1 MLETEDGPRRRA
13 VLQGAAAA
21 VGVAGLGSAAAKKS
35 DTEPTDARKR
45 ELTAEFRDPR
55 RVSRAVHE
63 QTELLN
69 ELADDGVLP
78 NGRVNNLTE
87 LSEPADGEGE
97 LVTVAQFNT
106 QFTPRIKVFRKVE
119 RGYLSVSV
127 FPEMDAAHA
136 VLNPTE
142 DGEPLGEGSLKTYGS
157 MPDVE
162 PQGCLDPGHCQDC
175 DCNTVCCT
183 EDPYTGDCLQYCNQ
197 CDCSCVCCDCGF
209 LCSSYC

>member
-1 MLETEDGPRRRA
+1 MSGEDTGPRRRA

-21 VGVAGLGSAAAKKS
+21 AGVAGLGSAAAKKS
-35 DTEPTDARKR
+35 DTELTQARKQ

-55 RVSRAVHE
+55 TVRHTVHE

-69 ELADDGVLP
+69 ELDNDGVL
-78 NGRVNNLTE
+78 NSGRVDNLTE
-87 LSEPADGEGE
+87 LSEPSDGEGE
-97 LVTVAQFNT
+97 LVTVEQFNT
-106 QFTPRIKVFRKVE
+106 QFTPRIKVFREVE
-119 RGYLSVSV
+119 KGYLSISV

-142 DGEPLGEGSLKTYGS
+142 SGEPSGKGSLKMYGS

-162 PQGCLDPGHCQDC
+162 PQGCVDPGHCQDC
-175 DCNTVCCT
+175 DCNTVCCST
-183 EDPYTGDCLQYCNQ
+183 DPYTGECLQYCKQ